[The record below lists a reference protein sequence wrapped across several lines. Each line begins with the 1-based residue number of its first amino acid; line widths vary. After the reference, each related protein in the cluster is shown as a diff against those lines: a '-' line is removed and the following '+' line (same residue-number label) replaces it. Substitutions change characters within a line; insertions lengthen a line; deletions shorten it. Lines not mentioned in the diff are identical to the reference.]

1 MTDSNLILD
10 VSAERLQE
18 VLQSA
23 GYRVTV
29 SEQNGMVQLLSA
41 SQGVGFAAR
50 MGNPALPEGQ
60 FLDYTLSCAL
70 RVQGELPAGLAE
82 RWNVEK
88 RFARLTVQGAFLVL
102 ELDVIVAGGVS
113 ENYLL
118 ATTELWDRLLQEF
131 LLFLRANAAPG
142 AGEKPGSP
150 RNRCPRRRPNPRPS
164 RRRKGPRAAPRAGV
178 RDGGSGPCPPPAAS
192 ACQLVRQTMNSIL
205 KQPTKVRI
213 AAAVLLVAGAAG
225 AVALMRGSPAQSSE
239 SKPAP
244 QAAAKPAAAAAP
256 AAGVKPPAVATL
268 GAVQVDRDELQRQ
281 LQALPPQRAR
291 SSGQSRG
298 PGSMA
303 ARPARREGLDRT
315 GAGAGVAGQARG
327 QARFPGGAGT
337 DPDAELPGIR
347 QPRARRLSDRGRP
360 GLRV

>member
-50 MGNPALPEGQ
+50 MGNRRCRKASSGLHAE
-60 FLDYTLSCAL
+60 L
-70 RVQGELPAGLAE
+70 RAARAGRAAGRPE

-142 AGEKPGSP
+142 AGEE
-150 RNRCPRRRPNPRPS
+150 
-164 RRRKGPRAAPRAGV
+164 A
-178 RDGGSGPCPPPAAS
+178 
-192 ACQLVRQTMNSIL
+192 
-205 KQPTKVRI
+205 
-213 AAAVLLVAGAAG
+213 
-225 AVALMRGSPAQSSE
+225 
-239 SKPAP
+239 
-244 QAAAKPAAAAAP
+244 
-256 AAGVKPPAVATL
+256 
-268 GAVQVDRDELQRQ
+268 
-281 LQALPPQRAR
+281 
-291 SSGQSRG
+291 GQSQE
-298 PGSMA
+298 SLSEAQAESA
-303 ARPARREGLDRT
+303 AEPT
-315 GAGAGVAGQARG
+315 
-327 QARFPGGAGT
+327 T
-337 DPDAELPGIR
+337 H
-347 QPRARRLSDRGRP
+347 
-360 GLRV
+360 